1 MGYNRGKTNAPF
13 YITLPMNNQGFFV
26 TAQTLKVLPGEIESI
41 TAKMNRYCSF
51 FPSNDSNSHFVIA
64 RRRSL
69 PTKQSP
75 GDTKGIASLKN
86 ARNDTI
92 LRIAVKRDL

>member
-1 MGYNRGKTNAPF
+1 MISETQDGIF
-13 YITLPMNNQGFFV
+13 
-26 TAQTLKVLPGEIESI
+26 
-41 TAKMNRYCSF
+41 
-51 FPSNDSNSHFVIA
+51 SNSHFVIA

-75 GDTKGIASLKN
+75 GDKKGIASLKN

-92 LRIAVKRDL
+92 LRIAESTDL